1 MHLYK
6 SDKFAK
12 GNADFGKRFPAA
24 LACPWWVCFGMK
36 VAAWGQQPSMLGL
49 LEQAIPG
56 LLGLN
61 WEM

>member
-1 MHLYK
+1 MPILA
-6 SDKFAK
+6 SDFLLLW
-12 GNADFGKRFPAA
+12 
-24 LACPWWVCFGMK
+24 LAHGGVCFGMK